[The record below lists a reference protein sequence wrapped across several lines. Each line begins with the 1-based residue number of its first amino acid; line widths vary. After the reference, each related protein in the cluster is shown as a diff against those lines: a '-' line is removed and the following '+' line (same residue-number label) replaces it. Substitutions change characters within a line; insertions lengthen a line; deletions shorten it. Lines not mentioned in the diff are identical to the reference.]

1 MNSQLKTV
9 RRGLAI
15 LLIAYW
21 LAMFVATHVPRVPRE
36 LSLMPGGDKS
46 QHLIAYA
53 GLAFLIGSR
62 QSFGDS
68 LGRKRA
74 LFVFGIV
81 ALYGVIDEL
90 TQIPVGRTADVYDWL
105 ADVTGA
111 VVGLG
116 LLAALRAALSRRAES
131 RRGSA

>member
-1 MNSQLKTV
+1 MNSRLKTV
-9 RRGLAI
+9 RRGLAV

-21 LAMFVATHVPRVPRE
+21 LAMFVATHVPRVPQQ

-53 GLAFLIGSR
+53 GLAFLIGIR
-62 QSFGDS
+62 QSVGDS

-74 LFVFGIV
+74 MFVFGIV

-90 TQIPVGRTADVYDWL
+90 TQIPVGRTADVNDWL

-111 VVGLG
+111 GAGLG
-116 LLAALRAALSRRAES
+116 LLTALRATLSRRAES